1 MLFNLGLLCALMTI
15 IGASGL
21 IGLAWHA
28 RQHTRRRG
36 ALRFWRI
43 GRLQVSWCIVRRVA
57 Q

>member
-1 MLFNLGLLCALMTI
+1 MLFNLGLFCALMTL
-15 IGASGL
+15 IGAGGL
-21 IGLAWHA
+21 IGLTWHA
-28 RQHTRRRG
+28 RQHIRRRG